1 MSFWGGV
8 GAKRME
14 VWWRI
19 TDGFCIAAI
28 VLGYVVARHLSGW
41 FILAGFV
48 TIPAIWA
55 GYTYAQASNA
65 DADGQILAIVIY
77 GSPAA
82 AAFAGWAVGAIVG
95 RIVKTVAAEAR
106 KVPSP

>member
-1 MSFWGGV
+1 MELLWTIAV
-8 GAKRME
+8 G
-14 VWWRI
+14 
-19 TDGFCIAAI
+19 FLIAAM
-28 VLGYVVARHLSGW
+28 VLGYLVARQLSGW

-48 TIPAIWA
+48 VIPAIWA

-95 RIVKTVAAEAR
+95 RIVKAVAAEAR